1 MTPLVVHV
9 FDLWLSFHS
18 LHYTVS
24 PIKMTMTL
32 CCNLRPYW
40 KRCQASFMF
49 FMKGFWDSSTIST
62 SQTDLL
68 TNVTMKSS
76 YQRKNI
82 MLSKRMHG
90 LSCHSSSCNIWL
102 LSYFIDLQIVC
113 ICLVCHHSYLYDS
126 SIYRYL
132 FFLIAFVAD
141 VMKKELMFT
150 HTCTWSSV

>member
-1 MTPLVVHV
+1 
-9 FDLWLSFHS
+9 
-18 LHYTVS
+18 
-24 PIKMTMTL
+24 
-32 CCNLRPYW
+32 
-40 KRCQASFMF
+40 
-49 FMKGFWDSSTIST
+49 
-62 SQTDLL
+62 
-68 TNVTMKSS
+68 MKSS

-126 SIYRYL
+126 SIYL

-150 HTCTWSSV
+150 HTCTWSVACRFGCCKIFCNQRKLFLNVFCFRILVPDCVVRLLAQALDCILNKLHCIYHMELHLF